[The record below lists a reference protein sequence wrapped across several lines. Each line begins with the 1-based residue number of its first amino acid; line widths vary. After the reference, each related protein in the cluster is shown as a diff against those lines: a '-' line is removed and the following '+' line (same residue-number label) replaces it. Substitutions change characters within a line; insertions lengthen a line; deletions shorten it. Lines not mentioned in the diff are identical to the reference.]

1 MSIREIIEEVQ
12 KRLEASEFLLSL
24 WELDG
29 GSLEVEQLL
38 DDLECILL
46 DYGIILDRDRFLVA
60 LEEHINSG
68 AYYQQLVD
76 RVAEDLVSYTVN

>member
-1 MSIREIIEEVQ
+1 MNIREIVEEVQ

-46 DYGIILDRDRFLVA
+46 DYGIILDRDRFFVA

-68 AYYQQLVD
+68 AYYQQLTE
-76 RVAEDLVSYTVN
+76 RIAEDLVSYTVN